1 MELIDEHEARVVV
14 YAPIGRDGPACA
26 ALLHRSGLDV
36 EVCANMEKV
45 LASVAQGV
53 SAVCVTEEALF
64 GAHLEAMAGWVDR
77 QPPWSDLPF
86 VVLTSHL
93 QQPAV
98 AAWRKKMVAALRNVS
113 LLERPVQSITL
124 TSAVHAAVR
133 ARMRQYETRALL
145 HAREQAAAVLEE
157 TVRAR
162 TMELEAANAQL
173 RQQMKERAQVEE
185 TLRHAQKMEA
195 LGQLTGG
202 VAHDFN
208 NLLMVISGG
217 LQMFDRQAEPHRR
230 ARLLQAMQ
238 QAVERGAGLTR
249 QLLAFSRRQPLQAE
263 PVNLAQQID
272 GMREMLDRS
281 LRGDIKVVLRLPDT
295 LWSVEVDPGELELVV
310 LNLAVNARDAM
321 PAGGV
326 IEIRAENVADVDD
339 GVLKGDFVG
348 LSIVDTGTGMTEEV
362 KARVFEPFFT
372 TKDVGKGSGL
382 GLAQA
387 YGFARQSG
395 GSVQIHT
402 ELGKGTT
409 VRLMLPRCCKPL
421 RAAARASGDSI
432 AAATSCAHVLVVED
446 DDEVAALVSEMMAQL
461 GLVATR
467 VASPAAALGA
477 LADGRHIDV
486 VFSDIMMPGGM
497 SGLEL
502 VREIRARRFA
512 LPIVLTTGFMGQEA
526 RAAESDGIP
535 LLPKPYRLEDLGSVM
550 RAVLGGR
557 DSASMA

>member
-1 MELIDEHEARVVV
+1 MELIEEHEARVVV
-14 YAPIGRDGPACA
+14 YAPIGRDGPAA
-26 ALLHRSGLDV
+26 AAVLHRSGLDV
-36 EVCANMEKV
+36 EICASMEKV
-45 LASVAQGV
+45 LASVVQGV

-86 VVLTSHL
+86 VVLTSHV
-93 QQPAV
+93 QQSAV

-157 TVRAR
+157 MVRAR

-173 RQQMKERAQVEE
+173 RQQIKERAQVEE

-217 LQMFDRQAEPHRR
+217 LQMFDRQTDPDRR

-238 QAVERGAGLTR
+238 QAVERGSGLTR

-263 PVNLAQQID
+263 PVDLAQQID

-281 LRGDIKVVLRLPDT
+281 LRGDIKVVLRLPET
-295 LWSVEVDPGELELVV
+295 LWAVEVDPGELELVV

-339 GVLKGDFVG
+339 GVLKGDFVS

-395 GSVQIHT
+395 GSVQIFT

-409 VRLMLPRCCKPL
+409 VRLMLPRCVKPL
-421 RAAARASGDSI
+421 RAAVRPSGDSI
-432 AAATSCAHVLVVED
+432 AAAASCAHVLVVED

-461 GLVATR
+461 GFEATR

-550 RAVLGGR
+550 RAALGGR
-557 DSASMA
+557 DAASMA